1 MRKWT
6 NVNLS
11 GTAIIMKFITV
22 SSNKLEAV
30 FCISGKLI
38 YKRNPQLIDK
48 NPKSAPLLLQNLFKK
63 KKETTI
69 MKKRVLAVIL
79 GAVMTMSL
87 AACGSSD
94 AGKTSSNDS
103 EKSYTIGISQFA
115 EHGSLDNCREGFLEG
130 LKEEG
135 IEEGKNL
142 TVEVKNAA
150 ADQGTA
156 KQISDGFV
164 SDKVDLVCAIATP
177 SAQAAYNSAMN
188 SDIPVVYT
196 AVTDPVAAKLAK
208 EDGTPAGNVTGTSDE
223 LPIKAQLEMIREMLP
238 DAKNIGILYTTSEA
252 NSVSALA
259 KYKELAGDYGFTIV
273 DKGIAQ
279 TADISLATDE
289 LLTEVDCLTNLTDNT
304 VVASLATI
312 LDKANKQNIPVFGS
326 EIEQVKIGCLAAEGL
341 DYVALGKQ
349 TGKMAAEIL
358 KGEKKAS
365 EMNFETIT
373 EPGFYVN
380 EKVAENLG
388 VTVPQDLADEAVESF
403 TEITK

>member
-1 MRKWT
+1 
-6 NVNLS
+6 
-11 GTAIIMKFITV
+11 
-22 SSNKLEAV
+22 
-30 FCISGKLI
+30 
-38 YKRNPQLIDK
+38 
-48 NPKSAPLLLQNLFKK
+48 
-63 KKETTI
+63 

-94 AGKTSSNDS
+94 AGKTSSDDG

-196 AVTDPVAAKLAK
+196 AVTNPVAAELANDDK
-208 EDGTPAGNVTGTSDE
+208 SPVGNVTGTSDE
-223 LPIKAQLEMIREMLP
+223 LPVEAQLKMIREILP
-238 DAKNIGILYTTSEA
+238 DAKTIGILYTTSEA
-252 NSVSALA
+252 NSVYSIEQYEKLA
-259 KYKELAGDYGFTIV
+259 DKYGFKIEKT
-273 DKGIAQ
+273 GITNTSEIQ
-279 TADISLATDE
+279 LAASD
-289 LLTEVDCLTNLTDNT
+289 LLGKVDCLTNLTDNT
-304 VVASLATI
+304 VVSALPTVLGLANE
-312 LDKANKQNIPVFGS
+312 KGIPVFGS
-326 EIEQVKIGCLAAEGL
+326 EIEQVKLGCLAAEGIE
-341 DYVALGKQ
+341 YTQLGKD
-349 TGKMAAEIL
+349 TGKMAAKIL
-358 KGEKKAS
+358 KGEASAS
-365 EMNFETIT
+365 EMDYELIT
-373 EPGFYVN
+373 ESSLYVN

-388 VTVPQDLADEAVESF
+388 ITVPDTMKERAVESF
-403 TEITK
+403 TEITEN